1 MGDETV
7 CKLLLYLK
15 NNKIIDESL
24 SKQNFCDLIFGQ
36 SEERLEILQ
45 WLVSQFSEDYKRDLQ
60 QTADVSYELFRKLH
74 ELELTTIANKL
85 NFVKGKSSIEEQ
97 RDVYRKLIR
106 ALKMIL
112 PHEVILQDCPSS
124 KQEDVSLQSG
134 PTKGSSKLKRQI
146 KPFNLNKALKNLDKC
161 KKLLHNLESTDDKIS
176 LDCIENETPKDN
188 LQVPHY
194 SNDSTNHQEPLI
206 VKHDV
211 ATNNLVKS
219 ISLFNKHFRHLEPLH
234 SGSGEI
240 DLICSDLGD
249 NIEKLHNILKSI
261 GEVKAMSPDEINM
274 AEDVNSKKIL
284 EDIEAFEKSSNIL
297 QLKSYR

>member
-1 MGDETV
+1 M
-7 CKLLLYLK
+7 
-15 NNKIIDESL
+15 
-24 SKQNFCDLIFGQ
+24 
-36 SEERLEILQ
+36 
-45 WLVSQFSEDYKRDLQ
+45 
-60 QTADVSYELFRKLH
+60 
-74 ELELTTIANKL
+74 
-85 NFVKGKSSIEEQ
+85 
-97 RDVYRKLIR
+97 
-106 ALKMIL
+106 L
-112 PHEVILQDCPSS
+112 P
-124 KQEDVSLQSG
+124 
-134 PTKGSSKLKRQI
+134 
-146 KPFNLNKALKNLDKC
+146 KPFLAWPQI
-161 KKLLHNLESTDDKIS
+161 LLTWGVKIS

>member
-161 KKLLHNLESTDDKIS
+161 KKLLHNLESTDDKYSCS
-176 LDCIENETPKDN
+176 LSTRLLLETPEFLVRMLLLYQHSAAATEVDFRGDKDHI
-188 LQVPHY
+188 LDAVL
-194 SNDSTNHQEPLI
+194 S
-206 VKHDV
+206 
-211 ATNNLVKS
+211 
-219 ISLFNKHFRHLEPLH
+219 R
-234 SGSGEI
+234 
-240 DLICSDLGD
+240 
-249 NIEKLHNILKSI
+249 KLS
-261 GEVKAMSPDEINM
+261 
-274 AEDVNSKKIL
+274 SKFLPI
-284 EDIEAFEKSSNIL
+284 
-297 QLKSYR
+297 